1 MWSIEKLESIRDNCM
16 EDMLEM
22 YPELSEQLIKPR
34 IEICHKTSTTMAR
47 YARSYIEVSAYLLA
61 GSTREIFF
69 QTLIMMGLIRG
80 QICKLIPDLY
90 EEEIVWVLNDRF
102 PGKFDFKEYKNL
114 QKQNIELPKKQEQI
128 YKYAVC
134 CPNCGE
140 MFRFKRICK
149 TVLNPKDYVCTK
161 CNVPLERMKYLQTNS
176 SM

>member
-61 GSTREIFF
+61 GSTLEIFF

-102 PGKFDFKEYKNL
+102 PGNLILKNTRIYRSRIL
-114 QKQNIELPKKQEQI
+114 NFQRNKSKYINMLFVAQTVERCSDLNGFARQYLTQKI
-128 YKYAVC
+128 
-134 CPNCGE
+134 
-140 MFRFKRICK
+140 MF
-149 TVLNPKDYVCTK
+149 VQSVMYHLS
-161 CNVPLERMKYLQTNS
+161 E
-176 SM
+176 